1 MILLLGV
8 LMNQFVTMSEMR
20 GMFLATQ
27 NPKFVASDFDGGY
40 VLSLDGRVLLTVRGV
55 QHVFRSYDSV
65 VSFVNRHFVVPYL
78 HRARV
83 EIICDPQVQ
92 LL

>member
-1 MILLLGV
+1 MS
-8 LMNQFVTMSEMR
+8 QFVSMSEMR

-27 NPKFVASDFDGGY
+27 NPKFVALDFDGGY
-40 VLSLDGRVLLTVRGV
+40 LLSLDNRVLLTFRGI

-65 VSFVNRHFVVPYL
+65 VAFVNRHFVIPYS
-78 HRARV
+78 HRARI
-83 EIICDPQVQ
+83 EIICDPQVK